1 MIEASGDRHDHEEAG
16 DLGLHDLASVLH
28 KFLHLV
34 DHPSITVQLTV
45 LLQCLILLGLS
56 QRPYVVAQPGHAFLE
71 LDLRLLIAPE
81 VGKLEIELVVRLDEV
96 LNEHGEACIL
106 PREVDVNEGGLHL
119 REPVEHER
127 ALSADRAEGRQAAAV
142 VRRLEG
148 EEERLLQV
156 VRQSQQLG
164 TLQRVQRLAAMHRE
178 TTRA

>member
-1 MIEASGDRHDHEEAG
+1 
-16 DLGLHDLASVLH
+16 
-28 KFLHLV
+28 
-34 DHPSITVQLTV
+34 
-45 LLQCLILLGLS
+45 
-56 QRPYVVAQPGHAFLE
+56 
-71 LDLRLLIAPE
+71 
-81 VGKLEIELVVRLDEV
+81 
-96 LNEHGEACIL
+96 
-106 PREVDVNEGGLHL
+106 LHL